1 MRKEIFALSILLLLV
16 ATTYWLGGGKNTTQV
31 PKEQLSSGQSGVI
44 QITGLVERPYNITY
58 EELRKFPSREVESP
72 LYCVSQPDQVR
83 KNGTWKGVPL
93 KAILELARPRGGAY
107 KVALYASDGFTTD
120 FYLDAVMA
128 DEDIIIAY
136 EFNGEP
142 ITPRIVA
149 PGRWGYKWIK
159 YLTRIELVS
168 YDFKG
173 TWESAGYPDDAL
185 ILDGS
190 SPGR

>member
-1 MRKEIFALSILLLLV
+1 MRKSIFAFFVIIILIGGTYLLGRDNGGT
-16 ATTYWLGGGKNTTQV
+16 ATVDV
-31 PKEQLSSGQSGVI
+31 PKELGVI

-58 EELRKFPSREVESP
+58 EELRKLPSREVESP
-72 LYCVSQPDQVR
+72 LYCVSQPNQVR

-93 KAILELARPRGGAY
+93 KAILELARPRGEAY